1 MMKKSGEL
9 LQNTLIPF
17 LKGTFDN
24 YQEEHQNSEYES
36 FSFSINQYSFRN
48 RLAKKTPTKKGYF
61 VVFWEKDNNNKN
73 KAFDYKNSPDF
84 LIVNVFDNEHKGLFV
99 FPKSELLKQ
108 KILRTSQV
116 KGKMAIRV
124 YPLWEQSLNKTAE
137 KYRQCCTSGNHVHPA
152 VDESSLFLHKNGSL
166 RAYYQ
171 INRKL
176 P

>member
-124 YPLWEQSLNKTAE
+124 YPLWEQSLNKTAGLF
-137 KYRQCCTSGNHVHPA
+137 YRFI
-152 VDESSLFLHKNGSL
+152 L
-166 RAYYQ
+166 
-171 INRKL
+171 
-176 P
+176 

>member
-61 VVFWEKDNNNKN
+61 VVFWEKDNNTKMQS
-73 KAFDYKNSPDF
+73 KYKK
-84 LIVNVFDNEHKGLFV
+84 LWGNELYD
-99 FPKSELLKQ
+99 
-108 KILRTSQV
+108 KIML
-116 KGKMAIRV
+116 
-124 YPLWEQSLNKTAE
+124 
-137 KYRQCCTSGNHVHPA
+137 
-152 VDESSLFLHKNGSL
+152 LHK
-166 RAYYQ
+166 ADMEAH
-171 INRKL
+171 
-176 P
+176 

>member
-1 MMKKSGEL
+1 MKVIQDWRNFNDEKVREL

-108 KILRTSQV
+108 K
-116 KGKMAIRV
+116 
-124 YPLWEQSLNKTAE
+124 Y
-137 KYRQCCTSGNHVHPA
+137 
-152 VDESSLFLHKNGSL
+152 
-166 RAYYQ
+166 
-171 INRKL
+171 
-176 P
+176 